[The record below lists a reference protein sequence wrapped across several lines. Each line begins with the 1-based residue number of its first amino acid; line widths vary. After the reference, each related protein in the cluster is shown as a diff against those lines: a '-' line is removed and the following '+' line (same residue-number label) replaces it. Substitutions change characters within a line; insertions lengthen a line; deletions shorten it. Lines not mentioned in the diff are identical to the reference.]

1 MHALKW
7 YEKKNSIVDFVILL
21 QPTSPYRSKQTY
33 FSCINKAKK
42 NPNCTVITFKK
53 KKTTIFLNKKNK
65 IHERIIEH
73 LVPNGSIY
81 IISGKN

>member
-1 MHALKW
+1 MPGLRPKKLSTSKATSESVILHALKW

-42 NPNCTVITFKK
+42 NPNAQ
-53 KKTTIFLNKKNK
+53 
-65 IHERIIEH
+65 
-73 LVPNGSIY
+73 
-81 IISGKN
+81 